1 MDATPLTII
10 AEFTTTDE
18 NRTKFLEF
26 CAYDA
31 ERSVADEAGCHA
43 FDVLLPDGEPHTVI
57 LHEVYTDR
65 AAFDTHLTTPHYKVF
80 EGAVRDLG
88 IQTVAVRFLATHR
101 A

>member
-1 MDATPLTII
+1 MDATPLTIL

-18 NRTKFLEF
+18 NRTKFLEL

-31 ERSVADEAGCHA
+31 ERSVTDETGCHA
-43 FDVLLPDGEPHTVI
+43 FDVLLPEDAPHTVI

-65 AAFDTHLTTPHYKVF
+65 AAFDSHLKTPHFKIF
-80 EGAVRDLG
+80 DDAVRDLG
-88 IQTVAVRFLATHR
+88 IQTVAVRLLATHR

>member
-1 MDATPLTII
+1 MDATPLTVI

-26 CAYDA
+26 CAHDA
-31 ERSVADEAGCHA
+31 RHSVADEAGCHA
-43 FDVLLPDGEPHTVI
+43 FDVLLPDGEPNGVI

-80 EGAVRDLG
+80 ADAVRDLG
-88 IQTVAVRFLATHR
+88 IQTVAVRFLATHP